1 MHVKGL
7 LARSHPGR
15 RGIPPGQKNTAFF
28 YLVNSQPREHG
39 NVVKSTILT
48 VWVYGSPQEAK
59 LYRRIAEQYRRAHPQ
74 TRFRLEVMPGRNVVQ
89 KLLTGMDAGHAPDVC
104 ILHWRQMSQV
114 ASTGQLLPLDELV
127 RRDGL
132 PVDDFYPV
140 GLQAYSYHGQ
150 LYGIPVKGSTITCF
164 YNKQL
169 FDQYGVEYPSA
180 DWTWEELL
188 DKAKRLTVDI
198 DRDGLPDIYG
208 CSPYD
213 IANYVWSGGGKF
225 LRWEGDRYVSNL
237 DDPAVLEAVQF
248 YVDLFFKH
256 QVSPPRPGVR
266 TDAPMSTFTFEA
278 GRIAIDISGPWRI
291 GQYQDLDRFEWDTA
305 LFPKG
310 PAGRKTRYASVGF
323 CIWKDSKQPEVA
335 WDVVKHMVSAEATAE
350 MVQLGSD
357 MPPQR
362 SVSRRAFIQEKTP
375 WAEETFVESMEYD
388 VHLFPQELW
397 WEDLYRR
404 MLDALDGALTGR
416 ESVEAALAQAHRVT
430 DEYLDRIYAQEE
442 GL

>member
-1 MHVKGL
+1 MPYGRFIGAAAIILLGL
-7 LARSHPGR
+7 IGVRAVDWYPS
-15 RGIPPGQKNTAFF
+15 
-28 YLVNSQPREHG
+28 EEM
-39 NVVKSTILT
+39 LT

-59 LYRRIAEQYRRAHPQ
+59 LYRRIADQYRKAHPEV
-74 TRFRLEVMPGRNVVQ
+74 RFRLEVMPGRNVVQ

-180 DWTWEELL
+180 DWTWEEML
-188 DKAKRLTVDI
+188 DKARRLTVDS
-198 DRDGLPDIYG
+198 DQDGLADIYG
-208 CSPYD
+208 VSPYD

-225 LRWEGDRYVSNL
+225 LRLEGDRYVSNL
-237 DDPAVLEAVQF
+237 DDPVVQEAVQF

-278 GRIAIDISGPWRI
+278 GRIAVDISGPWRI
-291 GQYQDLDRFEWDTA
+291 GQYKDLDRFEWDTV

-350 MVQLGSD
+350 MAQLGSD

-362 SVSRRAFIQEKTP
+362 SVSRQSFIQEETP

-416 ESVEAALAQAHRVT
+416 ESVETALANAHRVT
-430 DEYLDRIYAQEE
+430 NDYLDRIYAQEE